1 MAVSVPFTDRLT
13 VIQIPVAEKVDNL
26 RASPLAPTVDPSDDQ
41 ILERLAAG
49 DSNSLVYLFKRYYRL
64 VWTIGMRVLRDK
76 SEAED
81 LTQDVF
87 LYVFQKSHLFSSS
100 KGHARNWLVRVTYH
114 RAFDRRDYLKARFS
128 NGHEELKESGAHNGS
143 SGRKPFSDFGDWIC
157 LKVHLEKGLNE
168 LSEEQ
173 RMTVRLHF
181 YEGYTFREIGEHLGL
196 SHGNVR
202 HHYYRGIER
211 LRQFIFDKGMR
222 ENPSE

>member
-1 MAVSVPFTDRLT
+1 MAVSVPFTDRLS
-13 VIQIPVAEKVDNL
+13 VIQIPVAGKADNL
-26 RASPLAPTVDPSDDQ
+26 RASPLAPTVDPSDDDL
-41 ILERLAAG
+41 LERLAAG

-64 VWTIGMRVLRDK
+64 VWTIGMRVLRDR

-87 LYVFQKSHLFSSS
+87 LYVFQKSGLFNAS

-114 RAFDRRDYLKARFS
+114 RAFDRRYYLKARFS
-128 NGHEELKESGAHNGS
+128 DGHEEFKESAAHNGS
-143 SGRKPFSDFGDWIC
+143 SARKPFSDFSDWIC

-173 RMTVRLHF
+173 RTTVRLHF
-181 YEGYTFREIGEHLGL
+181 YEGYSFREIGEQLGQT
-196 SHGNVR
+196 HGNVR

-211 LRQFIFDKGMR
+211 LRKFIFDSGMR

>member
-1 MAVSVPFTDRLT
+1 LSIPLTTRLPYAK
-13 VIQIPVAEKVDNL
+13 IPVAEKGDNL
-26 RASPLAPTVDPSDDQ
+26 RTSPPTPSPNASDDEL
-41 ILERLAAG
+41 LERLRDG
-49 DSNSLVYLFKRYYRL
+49 DSDSLVYLFNRYYRL

-87 LYVFQKSHLFSSS
+87 LYIFQKSRLFNAS

-128 NGHEELKESGAHNGS
+128 QGHEQLKESGAHDGS
-143 SGRKPFSDFGDWIC
+143 SRRKPFSDFSDWIC
-157 LKVHLEKGLNE
+157 LKVHLEQGLNE

-173 RMTVRLHF
+173 RATVRLHF
-181 YEGYTFREIGEHLGL
+181 YEGYTFREIGEQLGQT
-196 SHGNVR
+196 HGNVR

-211 LRQFIFDKGMR
+211 LRQFVFDRQVR
-222 ENPSE
+222 ENPGE

>member
-1 MAVSVPFTDRLT
+1 MSVPFTDRLT

-76 SEAED
+76 CEAED

>member
-1 MAVSVPFTDRLT
+1 MSVPFTDRLT

-26 RASPLAPTVDPSDDQ
+26 RASPLAPTEDPSDDE

-49 DSNSLVYLFKRYYRL
+49 DSNSLVYLFERYYRL

-76 SEAED
+76 CEAED

-87 LYVFQKSHLFSSS
+87 LFIFQKSHLFSSS

-211 LRQFIFDKGMR
+211 LRQFIFDRGLP
-222 ENPSE
+222 ENPGE

>member
-26 RASPLAPTVDPSDDQ
+26 QASPLAPTVDPSDDE

-157 LKVHLEKGLNE
+157 LRVHLEKGLNE

-211 LRQFIFDKGMR
+211 LRRFIFDKGMR
-222 ENPSE
+222 ENPGE

>member
-1 MAVSVPFTDRLT
+1 MSVPFTGRLSL
-13 VIQIPVAEKVDNL
+13 IQIPVAEKGDNL
-26 RASPLAPTVDPSDDQ
+26 RTSPPTPSPNASDDEL
-41 ILERLAAG
+41 LERLRDG
-49 DSNSLVYLFKRYYRL
+49 DSDSLVYLFNRYYRL

-87 LYVFQKSHLFSSS
+87 LYIFQKSRLFNAS

-128 NGHEELKESGAHNGS
+128 QGHEQLKESGAHDGS
-143 SGRKPFSDFGDWIC
+143 SRRKPFSDFSDWIC
-157 LKVHLEKGLNE
+157 LKVHLEQGLNE

-173 RMTVRLHF
+173 RATVRLHF
-181 YEGYTFREIGEHLGL
+181 YEGYTFREIGEQLGQT
-196 SHGNVR
+196 HGNVR

-211 LRQFIFDKGMR
+211 LRQFVFDRQVR
-222 ENPSE
+222 ENPGE

>member
-1 MAVSVPFTDRLT
+1 LSVPFTDRLSL
-13 VIQIPVAEKVDNL
+13 IQIPVAEKGDNL
-26 RASPLAPTVDPSDDQ
+26 RTSPLGPTVNLSDDE

-64 VWTIGMRVLRDK
+64 VWTIGMRVLRDQC
-76 SEAED
+76 EAED

-87 LYVFQKSHLFSSS
+87 LYVFQKSRLFSSS

-128 NGHEELKESGAHNGS
+128 QDHERLTESGKHNGS
-143 SGRKPFSDFGDWIC
+143 WTGKPNSDFGEWIC
-157 LKVHLEKGLNE
+157 LKAYLEKGLKE

-173 RMTVRLHF
+173 RRTVRLHF
-181 YEGYTFREIGEHLGL
+181 YGGYTFQEIGEQLGQTY
-196 SHGNVR
+196 GNVR

-211 LRQFIFDKGMR
+211 LRQFVFDKGLL
-222 ENPSE
+222 ENPGE